1 MSRNLLLDCRAGL
14 FNREPEQASENI
26 MTSVLS
32 YVICFALGW
41 LTCVAYEQLYEQLE
55 HVAPSMADDMDKGS
69 RRGCNGDGGALA

>member
-1 MSRNLLLDCRAGL
+1 
-14 FNREPEQASENI
+14 

-55 HVAPSMADDMDKGS
+55 HVAPSMADDMDLQNWQLRHRFGLHAGL
-69 RRGCNGDGGALA
+69 RRGRLQHRAA